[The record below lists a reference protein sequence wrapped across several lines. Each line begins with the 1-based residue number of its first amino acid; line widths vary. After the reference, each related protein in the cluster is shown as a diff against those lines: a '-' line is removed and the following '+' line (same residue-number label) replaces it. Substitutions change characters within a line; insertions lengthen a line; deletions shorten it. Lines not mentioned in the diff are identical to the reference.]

1 MQLKNMLVKMGI
13 FSNFRG
19 ENKKY
24 SKPPT
29 SNVSHKSLEVSHW
42 LSQISSNPQLAKP
55 LKYHFLDYGWNYSTC
70 QVAWNQQPI
79 TKVNFKNCGK
89 RELRSY
95 GTKKKQ
101 GGDLC
106 HLFWA
111 HEYMM
116 FAFLWDSQGKRAKKG
131 TVLWVQL
138 PDSNTVDRAMRIV
151 LWRGVNT
158 PNILSKKLAIIIVW
172 NREFQLQLFDLGRIE
187 RCIQNGKS
195 KSIFWVGPV

>member
-1 MQLKNMLVKMGI
+1 M
-13 FSNFRG
+13 
-19 ENKKY
+19 
-24 SKPPT
+24 
-29 SNVSHKSLEVSHW
+29 EVSHW
-42 LSQISSNPQLAKP
+42 LSQISSNPQLAMP
-55 LKYHFLDYGWNYSTC
+55 LKYHCLDYGWNYSTC
-70 QVAWNQQPI
+70 QVAWKQQPI
-79 TKVNFKNCGK
+79 TKVNFKNRGE

-95 GTKKKQ
+95 GTKNNR
-101 GGDLC
+101 GGDAC

-131 TVLWVQL
+131 TVLWVQGPL
-138 PDSNTVDRAMRIV
+138 IQTQSSRATRIV

-158 PNILSKKLAIIIVW
+158 PNIRSKKLAIIVW
-172 NREFQLQLFDLGRIE
+172 NRKFQLQLFDLGRIE